1 MTTFITLI
9 HIVAIVLLV
18 ISVLLQSGKGAEIS
32 ASFGG
37 SSQTVFGSSGGQNF
51 FQKLTYTLAAIFM
64 LTSLTLTILPSKM
77 KKSVLEGY
85 TPAGQPAQAPA
96 QSSIPAAGT
105 ESAAESTGATETAPT
120 AQGAPA
126 EQPAGE
132 QKK

>member
-1 MTTFITLI
+1 LITVI
-9 HIVAIVLLV
+9 HIATIVLLV

-51 FQKLTYTLAAIFM
+51 FQKLTYTLAGIFM
-64 LTSLTLTILPSKM
+64 VTSLTLTILPSRL

-85 TPAGQPAQAPA
+85 TAPPATSQPATTKPA
-96 QSSIPAAGT
+96 TPAAEQTSAPGT
-105 ESAAESTGATETAPT
+105 GES
-120 AQGAPA
+120 
-126 EQPAGE
+126 